1 MKQCSQTQRHFDES
15 NENIQND
22 ANLNFYVNLFDSL
35 HFWIFH
41 CFESG
46 FRVLPNKEN
55 NEENDDKTL
64 FDAEFAR
71 INAIIRKTD
80 FETAPFERISPQNNA
95 KFVLSKAEKGDTTFL
110 DELYKHLKS
119 EWLRIDKLKAFIDRE
134 LYDSESI
141 KMDVLN
147 YGNIQMCKQAILRFV
162 KDIKGINKNK

>member
-1 MKQCSQTQRHFDES
+1 M
-15 NENIQND
+15 
-22 ANLNFYVNLFDSL
+22 NFYVNLMDAL
-35 HFWIFH
+35 HFIICH
-41 CFESG
+41 CYDCG
-46 FRVLPNKEN
+46 FRVEQNEN
-55 NEENDDKTL
+55 NENKQNDDDDKAL

-147 YGNIQMCKQAILRFV
+147 YENIQMCKQAILRFV
-162 KDIKGINKNK
+162 KDVNGIFYFIHSLIFIFVYIQCKQTLFSA